1 MKRTHKKTHK
11 LRFWLMI
18 LATFMVAGVAF
29 VIYNQYQNR
38 PPRAVKLTAVGDSLT
53 QGVGDPKGRG
63 GYTYLIRK
71 KVNDQNPHVKMST
84 ANFGISGETTN
95 QINNRVVHSA
105 KLRRSLRTAD
115 VITVTT
121 GGNDLLHFLKNNVVD
136 NNRTQLNGRLTHYQ
150 ASYRQRVSRLFTD
163 IRKVNSHSPIF
174 VFGIYNPVYVYFPQ
188 VSFISRAVAANNTVT
203 KSVAQKHS
211 QIYFIPINKPLSD
224 GQYRTAKSRQRLRQ
238 RAAAIGNQSN
248 DANEIE
254 ALLNGNATQSNR
266 YLSTEDHFHPNQ
278 TGYQIMTN
286 LLYKQLSQHLDWVK
300 G

>member
-1 MKRTHKKTHK
+1 
-11 LRFWLMI
+11 
-18 LATFMVAGVAF
+18 
-29 VIYNQYQNR
+29 
-38 PPRAVKLTAVGDSLT
+38 
-53 QGVGDPKGRG
+53 
-63 GYTYLIRK
+63 
-71 KVNDQNPHVKMST
+71 
-84 ANFGISGETTN
+84 
-95 QINNRVVHSA
+95 
-105 KLRRSLRTAD
+105 
-115 VITVTT
+115 
-121 GGNDLLHFLKNNVVD
+121 
-136 NNRTQLNGRLTHYQ
+136 LNGRLTHYQ